1 MIMKISIDSRSK
13 KPISFKKIINNGVQQ
28 GPETDPRGTLS
39 TSILASEKHLPNF
52 VKMNSLYR
60 LYTLKFVLNFTPD
73 SNPDRN
79 FCMFMLKIRFDSI
92 V

>member
-1 MIMKISIDSRSK
+1 MKISIDSRSK
-13 KPISFKKIINNGVQQ
+13 KTISFKKIINNGVPQ
-28 GPETDPRGTLS
+28 GPKTDPREIPS

-60 LYTLKFVLNFTPD
+60 LYILQFVLNSTRD
-73 SNPDRN
+73 SNSDRN
-79 FCMFMLKIRFDSI
+79 ICMFDVKNAICI

>member
-1 MIMKISIDSRSK
+1 MKIRIDSRSK

-28 GPETDPRGTLS
+28 GPGTDLRGTLS

-60 LYTLKFVLNFTPD
+60 LYILQFVLNFTSD

-79 FCMFMLKIRFDSI
+79 FYMFYAKNSI
-92 V
+92 S